1 MAEGRSLPNWI
12 EAYLMYTY
20 SNEAPEEFH
29 LWMALTSIAGV
40 LRRNVHFDMGY
51 FTVYPNL
58 YTVLVSP
65 PGRCKKS
72 TAMRISREFL
82 RKVDGINFTS
92 DSTSRERLIQD
103 LSASLKDDQ
112 SPMTAYSSEFASLL
126 TTSGMDMVVFLTDIY
141 DSPSE
146 WSHKTKS
153 GGTQKITAPFLN
165 LAGGTTPDWIARS
178 LPLDTVGI
186 GLTSRVLFVY
196 QDTPRKRP
204 PRPKLTPEQIKLGEM
219 LTYDLRLISALQGE
233 FQLTTEAEPAFDS
246 WYEARL
252 DNPNTLGD
260 TRLNGYFERK
270 PIHVLKVAM
279 LISASQRDDL
289 LITVQDLELAWGL
302 LERTEARMPQVFAAV
317 GKNILAFDTLQIL
330 EVVAA
335 AGPEGITERDLMT
348 RFVHNVRRE
357 EMAEILA
364 TLVQMDQVSVNV
376 GTGKPVTIT
385 ARPRALKKKG

>member
-1 MAEGRSLPNWI
+1 MAESRSLPNWI
-12 EAYLMYTY
+12 EAYLAYTA

-29 LWMALTSIAGV
+29 LWMALTTIAGV
-40 LRRNVHFDMGY
+40 LRRNVSFDMGY

-58 YTVLVSP
+58 FTVLVSP

-92 DSTSRERLIQD
+92 DSISRERLIQD
-103 LSASLKDDQ
+103 LSQCLKDDQ

-146 WSHKTKS
+146 WSHKTKM
-153 GGTQKITAPFLN
+153 GGTQKIIAPYLN

-196 QDTPRKRP
+196 QDTPRIRP
-204 PRPKLTPEQIKLGEM
+204 WRPKLTTEQIKLGE
-219 LTYDLRLISALQGE
+219 LLAYDLRLISTLQGQFE
-233 FQLTTEAEPAFDS
+233 FTVDAEHLYDE
-246 WYEARL
+246 WYKARL
-252 DNPNTLGD
+252 DNPNTSGD
-260 TRLNGYFERK
+260 PRLNGYFERK
-270 PIHVLKVAM
+270 PVHVLKVAM
-279 LISASQRDDL
+279 IIAASRHDNLQ
-289 LITVQDLELAWGL
+289 ITVEDLGLAWGL
-302 LERTEARMPQVFAAV
+302 LEKTEARMPKVFAAV
-317 GKNILAFDTLQIL
+317 GKNALAFDLVQIIDA
-330 EVVAA
+330 VAA
-335 AGPEGITERDLMT
+335 GGAQGITERELMQ

-364 TLVQMDQVSVNV
+364 TLIQMDRITVHQ
-376 GTGKPVTIT
+376 TPGKPNVIKT
-385 ARPRALKKKG
+385 KKQT

>member
-1 MAEGRSLPNWI
+1 MAEDRSLPNWI
-12 EAYLMYTY
+12 EAYLMYTH

-29 LWMALTSIAGV
+29 LWMALTTIAGV
-40 LRRNVHFDMGY
+40 LRRNVSFDMGY

-92 DSTSRERLIQD
+92 DSISRERLIQD
-103 LSASLKDDQ
+103 LSQCLKDDQ

-146 WSHKTKS
+146 WSHKTKM
-153 GGTQKITAPFLN
+153 GGTQKIIAPYLN

-204 PRPKLTPEQIKLGEM
+204 PRPKLTPEQIKLGDL
-219 LTYDLRLISALQGE
+219 LTYDLRLISTISGE
-233 FQLTTEAEPAFDS
+233 YKLDSEAEKVFDS
-246 WYEARL
+246 WYEDRL
-252 DNPNTLGD
+252 DNPNTSGD
-260 TRLNGYFERK
+260 PRLNGYFERK
-270 PIHVLKVAM
+270 PVHVLKVAM
-279 LISASQRDDL
+279 IVAASRHSNL
-289 LITVQDLELAWGL
+289 LITVDDLQLTWGL
-302 LERTEARMPQVFAAV
+302 LERTEARMPKVFAAV
-317 GKNILAFDTLQIL
+317 GKNVLAFDLVQI
-330 EVVAA
+330 VDAVAA
-335 AGPEGITERDLMT
+335 GGPAGITERELMQ

-364 TLVQMDQVSVNV
+364 TLIQMGTVFVQQVS
-376 GTGKPVTIT
+376 GKPSVVK
-385 ARPRALKKKG
+385 LKQYDQPA